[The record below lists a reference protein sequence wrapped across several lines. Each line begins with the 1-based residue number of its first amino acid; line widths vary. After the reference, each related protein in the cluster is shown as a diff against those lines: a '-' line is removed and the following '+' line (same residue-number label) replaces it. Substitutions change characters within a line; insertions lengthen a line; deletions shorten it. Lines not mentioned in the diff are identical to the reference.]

1 MPLNFAG
8 TPATVT
14 SKGLRVDLHLRECHN
29 LAGADYAVT
38 LGCEKVVDGHWVAPV
53 LYLRRLW
60 CQGNQFARVFAGKRS
75 FERVDTEP
83 KNQGFSETVFVRQ
96 KPSSALPLIRIS
108 QEKDAFPDMPA
119 NAHTVQWSITDVFPK
134 ALWDERSQALQT
146 RDFQVGATIG
156 VFRAEVETAPDSNLH
171 LMDVTVG
178 MACTLTTSGRAGAG
192 DT

>member
-1 MPLNFAG
+1 
-8 TPATVT
+8 
-14 SKGLRVDLHLRECHN
+14 
-29 LAGADYAVT
+29 
-38 LGCEKVVDGHWVAPV
+38 V
-53 LYLRRLW
+53 LYRRLW
-60 CQGNQFARVFAGKRS
+60 GQGNQFARVFAGKRS
-75 FERVDTEP
+75 FERADTEP
-83 KNQGFSETVFVRQ
+83 KNQGFSKTVFVRQ

-171 LMDVTVG
+171 LMDVAVG
-178 MACTLTTSGRAGAG
+178 MHTNNQRSCRSWRYIMPTENNYAAGVKGPYRRWQLVSLEQPFHRPNIDTTNFPFLLRDRVVAALV
-192 DT
+192 